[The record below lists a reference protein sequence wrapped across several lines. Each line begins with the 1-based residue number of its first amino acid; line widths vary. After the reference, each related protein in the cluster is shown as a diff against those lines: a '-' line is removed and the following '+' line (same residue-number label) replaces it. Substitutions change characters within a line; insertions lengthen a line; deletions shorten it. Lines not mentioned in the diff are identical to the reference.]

1 MFFCLDWL
9 ACKCK
14 CFLILELHKN
24 LFLANVNWVLDQTYI
39 MEYLPSATLVRILWS
54 SVQGMIFV
62 KMTCCSGII
71 FIKSHPAIMCISTY
85 HCSSTWYVTCNHH
98 ITWYNNHPVVQ
109 MGSLI
114 FKGSQIL
121 QYNIYFRKKNW
132 TYTSQNLHTFSKL
145 WS

>member
-1 MFFCLDWL
+1 MVKKSLFFLCPDWL
-9 ACKCK
+9 ACKSK
-14 CFLILELHKN
+14 YFLILELHEN
-24 LFLANVNWVLDQTYI
+24 LFLANVDWILDQTNI
-39 MEYLPSATLVRILWS
+39 MKYLPSTTQVRILWS

-62 KMTCCSGII
+62 KMTSCSGII

-98 ITWYNNHPVVQ
+98 ITWYNNHPAVQ

-121 QYNIYFRKKNW
+121 QYNIYFR
-132 TYTSQNLHTFSKL
+132 HFIE
-145 WS
+145 